1 MRALLAITERELRA
15 YFLSPVGYVILFVFL
30 FLAAIFFYIP
40 LAAGEASLRYFF
52 SNVVIWLIILVPAL
66 TMRLIADE
74 RRTGT
79 LEVLMTS
86 PVTDGQ
92 VILGKFLGS
101 LGFYAVMLLA
111 TLEFPLALRWAAT
124 PDRGPIVTG
133 YIGLALFGASFL
145 SIGLLAS
152 CLTKSQVVAF
162 MTTVMTLLL
171 LVLVDWF
178 ASVSTGSLNTVLQF
192 VGMRQHLENFSKGI
206 IDTKDVIYYL
216 SVIGL
221 CLLLS
226 VRALAA
232 WKWR

>member
-1 MRALLAITERELRA
+1 MVAITERELRS
-15 YFLSPVGYVILFVFL
+15 YFLSPVGYVILFAFL
-30 FLAAIFFYIP
+30 FVGAWFFYSP
-40 LAAGEASLRYFF
+40 LVFGEASMRYFF
-52 SNVVIWLIILVPAL
+52 SNLVVWLVFLMPAL

-86 PVTDGQ
+86 PVSDGQ

-101 LGFYAVMLLA
+101 LGFYLVMLLA
-111 TLEFPLALRWAAT
+111 TLEFPLALRWAAN
-124 PDRGPIVTG
+124 PDRGPILAG
-133 YIGLALFGASFL
+133 YVGLALFGAAFL

-152 CLTKSQVVAF
+152 CLTKSQVVAYLSTA
-162 MTTVMTLLL
+162 MVL
-171 LVLVDWF
+171 LVLILMDWT
-178 ASVSTGSLNTVLQF
+178 ASASSGTLSTVIQF
-192 VGMRQHLENFSKGI
+192 IGLRQHLENFSKGI

-226 VRALAA
+226 VRALAS

>member
-1 MRALLAITERELRA
+1 MRATLAILERELRA

-30 FLAAIFFYIP
+30 FLSAIFFYIP
-40 LAAGEASLRYFF
+40 VAAGEGSLRYFF
-52 SNVVIWLIILVPAL
+52 SNVVIWLVILVPAV

-79 LEVLMTS
+79 IEVLMTS
-86 PVTDGQ
+86 PVTDAQ

-101 LGFYAVMLLA
+101 LGFYAVMLLL
-111 TLEFPLALRWAAT
+111 TLQFPLALRWVTT
-124 PDRGPIVTG
+124 PDRGPILSG
-133 YIGLALFGASFL
+133 YLGLVLFGASFL

-152 CLTKSQVVAF
+152 TLTKSQVVAF
-162 MTTVMTLLL
+162 MTTVMVLLL
-171 LVLVDWF
+171 LILIDWF
-178 ASVSTGSLNTVLQF
+178 ASVSTGSLTTVLQF

-206 IDTKDVIYYL
+206 IDTKDIIYYL
-216 SVIGL
+216 SVVGL
-221 CLLLS
+221 CLMLS